1 MAEYVYGVVRREAG
15 RPSAVGVGGARPRLV
30 AGDGAAALVSDLDG
44 EDLQFGPDELRAHM
58 RVLADAFASGT
69 VLPMRFGVVMDDAED
84 VRRRLL
90 ERHAAELQRQ
100 LEALADKVEI
110 KIRATY
116 EEEPLM
122 REVLRENADI
132 SGLRDSLHG
141 RPEPATYY
149 QRIELGERI
158 AGAIARKR
166 VIDGGRLL
174 NSLAPVAVDVELG
187 QPAHERIVL
196 NASFLVARERLT
208 EFDQVLEAVAE
219 AQAGRMRF
227 KYTGPLAPHSFV
239 QFRGEM

>member
-1 MAEYVYGVVRREAG
+1 MPCSGPPMTTRRTRRTRTAVARAGASGAGSAAAHRGVASAMAEYVYGVVRREAG

-110 KIRATY
+110 
-116 EEEPLM
+116 
-122 REVLRENADI
+122 
-132 SGLRDSLHG
+132 
-141 RPEPATYY
+141 
-149 QRIELGERI
+149 
-158 AGAIARKR
+158 
-166 VIDGGRLL
+166 
-174 NSLAPVAVDVELG
+174 
-187 QPAHERIVL
+187 
-196 NASFLVARERLT
+196 
-208 EFDQVLEAVAE
+208 
-219 AQAGRMRF
+219 
-227 KYTGPLAPHSFV
+227 
-239 QFRGEM
+239 